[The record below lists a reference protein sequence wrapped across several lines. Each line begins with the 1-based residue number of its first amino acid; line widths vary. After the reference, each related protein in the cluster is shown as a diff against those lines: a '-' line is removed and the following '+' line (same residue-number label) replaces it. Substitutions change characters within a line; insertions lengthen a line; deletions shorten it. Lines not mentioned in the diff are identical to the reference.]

1 MIFKRLGPATGF
13 ALTGLLVI
21 SACGESGS
29 GSTDTSAPAAT
40 TATTA
45 AVTTTTM
52 SAAAVK
58 AEATKAFTT
67 FFDGFK
73 ADPSL
78 LEDGET
84 LQSGIASMRANPVAA
99 TVTMNVDDVTPLDN
113 AGCEAAGVPAP
124 CATIKYDLVVG
135 GNPVVPDQNGYVVHQ
150 NDKWKVSKTTFCTLA
165 AMGSGTPAGC

>member
-1 MIFKRLGPATGF
+1 MNLKRLGPTTGL

-21 SACGESGS
+21 SACGEGGS
-29 GSTDTSAPAAT
+29 VSSDTSTPAPT

-45 AVTTTTM
+45 AATTTTM

-84 LQSGIASMRANPVAA
+84 LTGGITSMRANPVAA
-99 TVTMNVDDVTPLDN
+99 TVTMNVDDVTPLDK
-113 AGCEAAGVPAP
+113 AGCEAAGVPDP

-135 GNPVVPDQNGYVVHQ
+135 GNPVVPDQTGYVVYQ
-150 NDKWKVSKTTFCTLA
+150 NGKWKVSKTTFCTLA